1 MCALPA
7 PAPDSGVSLGK
18 TLETWQRALWV
29 KDRGQWKP
37 NGTESASEHSG
48 SRILHMPLN
57 LVTCHAPLSLLFSV
71 CVFTLNL
78 FSEAE
83 NAPPKKK
90 KEKKKQLL
98 QGQKK
103 LLWLVSRQASIS
115 LFGPGITPQH
125 NLQVQSN
132 KRISREMEIETG
144 IVSLLKLQGGFWV
157 WLSYELKKA

>member
-78 FSEAE
+78 FSKAE
-83 NAPPKKK
+83 NAPPP
-90 KEKKKQLL
+90 
-98 QGQKK
+98 QKK
-103 LLWLVSRQASIS
+103 RNSFCRGRKSYCGSLAARQVLASLGLS
-115 LFGPGITPQH
+115 SDLNITFKFRAIKGSH
-125 NLQVQSN
+125 VRW
-132 KRISREMEIETG
+132 K
-144 IVSLLKLQGGFWV
+144 
-157 WLSYELKKA
+157 